1 MRRLSLTLLVCLLVL
16 PAAALAA
23 RADKGDGV
31 FELKTANG
39 TFDLTGHGVV
49 LGQMDKGVLRVQDLT
64 PNDNAQK
71 IAVSGADRPP
81 HAGDDPDTMVY
92 IGSNIHI
99 RISGGKYH
107 IHFKGSG
114 VDLTAIGVGV
124 AELTGSALAFD
135 PGDYRLDGAK
145 WTAVPFIDKFVPY
158 GPQPVGPTTG
168 P

>member
-1 MRRLSLTLLVCLLVL
+1 MRRLSLILLVCLLAL

-31 FELKTANG
+31 FELKAANG

-49 LGQMDKGVLRVQDLT
+49 IGQMDKGILRVQDLT
-64 PNDNAQK
+64 PNDNAQQ
-71 IAVSGADRPP
+71 IAVSGADRSHP
-81 HAGDDPDTMVY
+81 ADDPSTTVY
-92 IGSNIHI
+92 IGSNIHV

-107 IHFKGSG
+107 IHFRGSG
-114 VDLTAIGVGV
+114 VDLSAIGGGM
-124 AELTGSALAFD
+124 AELTGSPLAFD

-158 GPQPVGPTTG
+158 GAQPVGPTTG

>member
-1 MRRLSLTLLVCLLVL
+1 MRRLSLILLVCLLAL

-31 FELKTANG
+31 FELKAANG
-39 TFDLTGHGVV
+39 TFDLNGHGVV
-49 LGQMDKGVLRVQDLT
+49 LGQIDKGVLRVEDLN
-64 PNDNAQK
+64 PNDNSQK
-71 IAVSGADRPP
+71 IAVSGADRSHPADEP
-81 HAGDDPDTMVY
+81 NTMVY

-114 VDLTAIGVGV
+114 VDLTAIGVGI

-158 GPQPVGPTTG
+158 GAQPVGPTTG

>member
-1 MRRLSLTLLVCLLVL
+1 MRRLSLILLVSLLAL

-31 FELKTANG
+31 FELKAANG
-39 TFDLTGHGVV
+39 TFDLVGHGIV
-49 LGQMDKGVLRVQDLT
+49 LGQLDHGVLRVQDLT
-64 PNDNAQK
+64 PNDTQE
-71 IAVSGADRPP
+71 IAVSGAERQ
-81 HAGDDPDTMVY
+81 HASDDPNTMVY

-114 VDLTAIGVGV
+114 VDLTAVGVGM
-124 AELTGSALAFD
+124 AELAATPLAFD
-135 PGDYRLDGAK
+135 PGNYRLDGAK

-158 GPQPVGPTTG
+158 GAQPVGPTTG